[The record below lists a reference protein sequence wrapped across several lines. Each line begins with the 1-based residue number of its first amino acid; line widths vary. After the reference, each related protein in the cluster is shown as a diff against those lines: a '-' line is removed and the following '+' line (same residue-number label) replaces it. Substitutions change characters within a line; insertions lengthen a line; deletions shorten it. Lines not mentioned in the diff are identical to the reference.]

1 MYLALKHLH
10 LTAIVLSFGLFA
22 LRGIWMLAD
31 SRQLQ
36 RRWARIVPHAI
47 DTAVLASA
55 LGLVAILHQYPF
67 VQGWLTAKVLGLIA
81 YIVLGSIAL
90 KRGSTKAVRATA
102 LVAASLVFGY
112 IVSVALTR
120 SPLGVWSWW

>member
-10 LTAIVLSFGLFA
+10 ITAVVLSFGLFA
-22 LRGIWMLAD
+22 LRGLWMLVD
-31 SRQLQ
+31 SPQRQ
-36 RRWARIVPHAI
+36 RRWVRIVPHAI
-47 DTAVLASA
+47 DTVLLASA

-81 YIVLGSIAL
+81 YIMLGSIAL
-90 KRGSTKAVRATA
+90 KRGATKAVRATA
-102 LVAASLVFGY
+102 LVAASSVFGY

-120 SPLGVWSWW
+120 SPLGVGSW